1 LSTATTTHG
10 AVSGL
15 AVATPYGQVEAFLGI
30 PYGAPPVGERR
41 FAPPVSAA
49 PWDGVRPATAFGPAA
64 VQPRDG
70 MFAGVVPGLE
80 PTTPSAEDC
89 LSLNVWRPAG
99 DGEPRPVLVWIYGG
113 AFQMGGTSAPTYDGA
128 RIAAEQNVV
137 VVTLNY
143 RVGVLGFL
151 DLRSVGGLDAGAVAN
166 CGLRDQL
173 LALQWV
179 QENAAAFGGDPSR
192 VTAFGESAGAGSLI
206 HLLVSPQLD
215 GRVRRAIPQSPGVD
229 FTHDAAVAAG
239 VTRLFLEQLGSSD
252 VEELRALPAERL
264 LEAQIAAAV
273 PLMLEVGSMPFH
285 PVVDGD
291 VLDLTPS
298 VAFDRGRAADIDLLI
313 GATTDEMRLFPDE
326 RADGLDRDGLVRWA
340 TGYLGA
346 RTGGEPDQAAAERVV
361 DHYRAAARA
370 PRTKGSDV
378 WAALQTDGTMR
389 LPAGRL
395 ADLHAD
401 AGGRT
406 FFYQLAWQSRS
417 ERDQGAF
424 HAMDLPF
431 VFDTF
436 EHGWVDYL
444 GLDEGGR
451 DVGRAIRSAWAS
463 FAATGDPSN
472 AVTGDWPAYDT
483 SRRATL
489 VLDDPVRVSDDPL
502 AEIRE
507 LWDGLWSP
515 TCRPAPV
522 PV

>member
-1 LSTATTTHG
+1 
-10 AVSGL
+10 
-15 AVATPYGQVEAFLGI
+15 
-30 PYGAPPVGERR
+30 
-41 FAPPVSAA
+41 
-49 PWDGVRPATAFGPAA
+49 
-64 VQPRDG
+64 
-70 MFAGVVPGLE
+70 
-80 PTTPSAEDC
+80 
-89 LSLNVWRPAG
+89 VWRPAG

-128 RIAAEQNVV
+128 RLAAEQGVV

-206 HLLVSPQLD
+206 HLLASPLLGD
-215 GRVRRAIPQSPGVD
+215 RVRRAIPQSPGVD
-229 FTHDAAVAAG
+229 FTHDAEVGAG
-239 VTRLFLEQLGSSD
+239 VTRLFLDQLGTSD
-252 VEELRALPAERL
+252 VDELRTMPVERL
-264 LEAQIAAAV
+264 LDAQIAAAV
-273 PLMLEVGSMPFH
+273 PLMLQVGSMPFH
-285 PVVDGD
+285 PVIDGD
-291 VLDLTPS
+291 VLDVTPTL
-298 VAFDRGRAADIDLLI
+298 AFDAGRAAEIDLLI
-313 GATTDEMRLFPDE
+313 GSTTDEMRLFPDV
-326 RADGLDRDGLVRWA
+326 RADELDRDGLVRW
-340 TGYLGA
+340 TSGYLAA
-346 RTGGEPDQAAAERVV
+346 RTGGEPDASAAGRLV
-361 DHYRAAARA
+361 DHYLAAARD
-370 PRTKGSDV
+370 PRAKGSDV
-378 WAALQTDGTMR
+378 WAAMQTDGTMR

-395 ADLHAD
+395 ADLHAE

-417 ERDQGAF
+417 EREQGAF

-436 EHGWVDYL
+436 EAGWVDYL

-451 DVGRAIRSAWAS
+451 NVGRAIRSAWGS

-483 SRRATL
+483 ERRATL
-489 VLDDPVRVSDDPL
+489 VFDDPVRVADDPL
-502 AEIRE
+502 AEARE
-507 LWDGLWSP
+507 VWDGLWSP
-515 TCRPAPV
+515 SCRPAPV